1 MRHTEGFWKGK
12 WQNVTCF
19 CDDNSDDSVKNRL
32 KRLESSDLEINL
44 IDTATDKAD
53 DEYLN
58 QDINR
63 GNFRRERQRIF
74 KNVLIIHVEPWLILI
89 NVWQKPLQYCKVTG
103 LQLIKKNVLIR
114 KLTEFSS
121 WLNRGNRNKMFEL
134 KVTLVFLICEKK
146 FSLAKIVNRKETPLK
161 RN

>member
-1 MRHTEGFWKGK
+1 MRHIGFWKGK
-12 WQNVTCF
+12 WQSVTCF

-32 KRLESSDLEINL
+32 KKLESSDLEINL

-74 KNVLIIHVEPWLILI
+74 
-89 NVWQKPLQYCKVTG
+89 
-103 LQLIKKNVLIR
+103 
-114 KLTEFSS
+114 
-121 WLNRGNRNKMFEL
+121 
-134 KVTLVFLICEKK
+134 
-146 FSLAKIVNRKETPLK
+146 
-161 RN
+161 

>member
-1 MRHTEGFWKGK
+1 MRHTGFWKGK
-12 WQNVTCF
+12 WQSVTCF

-32 KRLESSDLEINL
+32 KKLESSDLEINL

-74 KNVLIIHVEPWLILI
+74 
-89 NVWQKPLQYCKVTG
+89 
-103 LQLIKKNVLIR
+103 
-114 KLTEFSS
+114 
-121 WLNRGNRNKMFEL
+121 
-134 KVTLVFLICEKK
+134 
-146 FSLAKIVNRKETPLK
+146 
-161 RN
+161 

>member
-1 MRHTEGFWKGK
+1 M
-12 WQNVTCF
+12 
-19 CDDNSDDSVKNRL
+19 
-32 KRLESSDLEINL
+32 

-89 NVWQKPLQYCKVTG
+89 NV
-103 LQLIKKNVLIR
+103 
-114 KLTEFSS
+114 
-121 WLNRGNRNKMFEL
+121 
-134 KVTLVFLICEKK
+134 
-146 FSLAKIVNRKETPLK
+146 
-161 RN
+161 

>member
-1 MRHTEGFWKGK
+1 M
-12 WQNVTCF
+12 
-19 CDDNSDDSVKNRL
+19 KNRL
-32 KRLESSDLEINL
+32 RRLESSDLEINL

-89 NVWQKPLQYCKVTG
+89 NV
-103 LQLIKKNVLIR
+103 
-114 KLTEFSS
+114 
-121 WLNRGNRNKMFEL
+121 
-134 KVTLVFLICEKK
+134 
-146 FSLAKIVNRKETPLK
+146 
-161 RN
+161 

>member
-1 MRHTEGFWKGK
+1 M
-12 WQNVTCF
+12 
-19 CDDNSDDSVKNRL
+19 KNRL
-32 KRLESSDLEINL
+32 KRLESSGLEINW

-74 KNVLIIHVEPWLILI
+74 F
-89 NVWQKPLQYCKVTG
+89 
-103 LQLIKKNVLIR
+103 NVLIR

-121 WLNRGNRNKMFEL
+121 GLNMGNRNKMLEL
-134 KVTLVFLICEKK
+134 KVTLVFLVCEKK
-146 FSLAKIVNRKETPLK
+146 FL
-161 RN
+161 

>member
-19 CDDNSDDSVKNRL
+19 CEDNSDDSVKNRL
-32 KRLESSDLEINL
+32 KRLESSGLEINW

-74 KNVLIIHVEPWLILI
+74 F
-89 NVWQKPLQYCKVTG
+89 
-103 LQLIKKNVLIR
+103 NVLIR

-121 WLNRGNRNKMFEL
+121 GLNMGNRNKMLEL
-134 KVTLVFLICEKK
+134 KVTLVFLVCEKK
-146 FSLAKIVNRKETPLK
+146 FL
-161 RN
+161 

>member
-1 MRHTEGFWKGK
+1 M
-12 WQNVTCF
+12 
-19 CDDNSDDSVKNRL
+19 
-32 KRLESSDLEINL
+32 

-74 KNVLIIHVEPWLILI
+74 KH
-89 NVWQKPLQYCKVTG
+89 
-103 LQLIKKNVLIR
+103 VLIR

-121 WLNRGNRNKMFEL
+121 WLSMGNRNKMFEL

-146 FSLAKIVNRKETPLK
+146 ISLAEIVNRKETPLK